1 MYTSMAKKKFR
12 ALRVR
17 DDAYTEKS
25 VSWGSAR
32 TKKEAWK
39 EAIKAIDDHDIKLAN
54 EKKKK
59 GKAK

>member
-54 EKKKK
+54 DKKK